1 MVEGVDIVEHPI
13 QIEDEV
19 QFLDPKLVKISRNQ
33 FAEMEAELPD
43 GSVHAP
49 VEPVRTFPLTQP
61 DQYISLL
68 DADQNELGLIED
80 INQLQQADRTVL
92 AEELEKCY
100 FMPKITKIHTLEGR
114 FGVTQW
120 EVETGSGAAFF
131 DLRSRNDIASLD
143 GGRVLIKDIDGN
155 RYEIVNY
162 HQLDP
167 KSVALLETQI

>member
-1 MVEGVDIVEHPI
+1 MEQPI
-13 QIEDEV
+13 RIEDEA

-33 FAEMEAELPD
+33 FAELEAELPD

-68 DADQNELGLIED
+68 DAQKNELGLIED
-80 INQLQQADRTVL
+80 INQLEKADRTLL
-92 AEELEKCY
+92 AEELKKCY
-100 FMPKITKIHTLEGR
+100 FMPKITRIHSLDGQ

-120 EVETGSGAAFF
+120 EAQTDSGAVFF
-131 DLRSRNDIASLD
+131 DLRSRNDITSLS

-162 HQLDP
+162 HKLDP
-167 KSVALLETQI
+167 KSIALLETQI

>member
-1 MVEGVDIVEHPI
+1 MEQPI

-33 FAEMEAELPD
+33 FAELEAELPD

-68 DADQNELGLIED
+68 DAHKNELGLIED
-80 INQLQQADRTVL
+80 INQLQKADQTL
-92 AEELEKCY
+92 LTEELQKCY
-100 FMPKITKIHTLEGR
+100 FMPRITKIHSLEGQ

-120 EVETGSGAAFF
+120 EAETDSGSVFF
-131 DLRSRNDIASLD
+131 DLRSRNDITALD
-143 GGRVLIKDIDGN
+143 GGRVLIRDIDGN

-162 HQLDP
+162 HRLDP
-167 KSVALLETQI
+167 KSIALLETQI

>member
-1 MVEGVDIVEHPI
+1 MEQPI
-13 QIEDEV
+13 RIEDEV

-33 FAEMEAELPD
+33 FAELVAELPD

-61 DQYISLL
+61 DQYISLI
-68 DADQNELGLIED
+68 DADKNELGLIED
-80 INQLQQADRTVL
+80 IKQLQKADQTAL

-100 FMPKITKIHTLEGR
+100 FMPKITRIHFIEGR

-120 EVETGSGAAFF
+120 DAETEVGSVSF
-131 DLRSRNDIASLD
+131 DLRSRHDITSLS

-167 KSVALLETQI
+167 KSIALLETQI

>member
-1 MVEGVDIVEHPI
+1 MEQPI
-13 QIEDEV
+13 RIEDEV

-49 VEPVRTFPLTQP
+49 VEPVRVFPLTQP

-68 DADQNELGLIED
+68 DAHKNELGLIED
-80 INQLQQADRTVL
+80 IKQLQKVDQAIL

-100 FMPKITKIHTLEGR
+100 FMPKITKIHALEGR

-120 EVETGSGAAFF
+120 DAETEVGSVSF
-131 DLRSRNDIASLD
+131 DLRSRNDITALD
-143 GGRVLIKDIDGN
+143 SGRVLIKDVDGN

-167 KSVALLETQI
+167 KSVVLLETQI

>member
-1 MVEGVDIVEHPI
+1 MEQPI
-13 QIEDEV
+13 RIEDEA

-33 FAEMEAELPD
+33 FAELEAELPD

-68 DADQNELGLIED
+68 DAQKNELGLIED
-80 INQLQQADRTVL
+80 INQLEKADRTLL
-92 AEELEKCY
+92 AEELKKCY
-100 FMPKITKIHTLEGR
+100 FMPKITRIHSLDGQ

-120 EVETGSGAAFF
+120 EAQTDSGAVFF
-131 DLRSRNDIASLD
+131 DLRSRNDITSLS

-167 KSVALLETQI
+167 KSIALLETQI

>member
-1 MVEGVDIVEHPI
+1 MEQPI
-13 QIEDEV
+13 RIEDEV

-33 FAEMEAELPD
+33 FAELEAELPD

-61 DQYISLL
+61 NQYISLL
-68 DADQNELGLIED
+68 DAHKNELGLIED
-80 INQLQQADRTVL
+80 INQLKRADQIVL

-100 FMPKITKIHTLEGR
+100 FMPKITKILSLEGQ

-120 EVETGSGAAFF
+120 EAETDSGSVFF
-131 DLRSRNDIASLD
+131 DLRSRNDITSLS

-162 HQLDP
+162 HRLDP
-167 KSVALLETQI
+167 KSVALLEAQI

>member
-1 MVEGVDIVEHPI
+1 MEQPI
-13 QIEDEV
+13 RIEDEV
-19 QFLDPKLVKISRNQ
+19 QFLDPKLVKIRRNQ
-33 FAEMEAELPD
+33 FAELEAELPD

-61 DQYISLL
+61 NQYISLL
-68 DADQNELGLIED
+68 DAHKNELGLIED
-80 INQLQQADRTVL
+80 INQLKKADQTVL
-92 AEELEKCY
+92 VEELEKCY
-100 FMPKITKIHTLEGR
+100 FMPKITKIHALEGR

-120 EVETGSGAAFF
+120 EAETDSGSVFF
-131 DLRSRNDIASLD
+131 DLRSRNDITSLS
-143 GGRVLIKDIDGN
+143 GGRVLIKDVDGN

>member
-1 MVEGVDIVEHPI
+1 MEQPI
-13 QIEDEV
+13 RIEDEV

-33 FAEMEAELPD
+33 FAELEAELPD

-61 DQYISLL
+61 NQYISLL
-68 DADQNELGLIED
+68 DAHKNELGLIED
-80 INQLQQADRTVL
+80 INQLKKADQIVL

-100 FMPKITKIHTLEGR
+100 FMPKITKIHSLEGQ

-120 EVETGSGAAFF
+120 EAETDSGSVFF
-131 DLRSRNDIASLD
+131 DLRSRNDITSLS

-162 HQLDP
+162 HRLDP
-167 KSVALLETQI
+167 KSVALLEAQI

>member
-1 MVEGVDIVEHPI
+1 MEQPI
-13 QIEDEV
+13 RIEDEV

-33 FAEMEAELPD
+33 FADMEAELPD

-68 DADQNELGLIED
+68 DANKNELGLIED
-80 INQLQQADRTVL
+80 IKQLRKADRTVL
-92 AEELEKCY
+92 AEELKKCY
-100 FMPKITKIHTLEGR
+100 FMPKITKIHSLEGR
-114 FGVTQW
+114 FGITQW
-120 EVETGSGAAFF
+120 EAETNSGSVSF
-131 DLRSRNDIASLD
+131 DLRSRHDITSLD
-143 GGRVLIKDIDGN
+143 GGRLLIKDVDGN

-162 HQLDP
+162 HRLDP

>member
-1 MVEGVDIVEHPI
+1 MKQPI
-13 QIEDEV
+13 RIKDEA
-19 QFLDPKLVKISRNQ
+19 QFLDPKLVKISHNQ
-33 FAEMEAELPD
+33 FAELQAELPD

-68 DADQNELGLIED
+68 DAQKNELGLIED
-80 INQLQQADRTVL
+80 INQLERADRTLL
-92 AEELEKCY
+92 AEELKKCY
-100 FMPKITKIHTLEGR
+100 FMPKITRIYSLEGQ

-120 EVETGSGAAFF
+120 EAETDSGSVFF
-131 DLRSRNDIASLD
+131 DLRSRNDITSLS

-167 KSVALLETQI
+167 KSIALLETQI

>member
-1 MVEGVDIVEHPI
+1 MKGVDVVEQPI
-13 QIEDEV
+13 RIEDEV
-19 QFLDPKLVKISRNQ
+19 QFLDPKRLKISRNQ
-33 FAEMEAELPD
+33 FAEVEAELPD

-49 VEPVRTFPLTQP
+49 VEPVRTFPLAQP

-68 DADQNELGLIED
+68 DAHKNEIGLIED
-80 INQLQQADRTVL
+80 IKQLQQADRTIL

-100 FMPKITKIHTLEGR
+100 FMPKITKIHALEGR

-120 EVETGSGAAFF
+120 EAETEVGSVSF
-131 DLRSRNDIASLD
+131 DLRSRNDITTLS
-143 GGRVLIKDIDGN
+143 GGRILIKDIDGN

-167 KSVALLETQI
+167 KSIALLETQI

>member
-1 MVEGVDIVEHPI
+1 MEQPI

-33 FAEMEAELPD
+33 FAELEAELPD

-68 DADQNELGLIED
+68 DAHKNELGLIED
-80 INQLQQADRTVL
+80 INQLQKADQTL
-92 AEELEKCY
+92 LTEELQKCY
-100 FMPKITKIHTLEGR
+100 FMPRITKIHSLEGQ

-120 EVETGSGAAFF
+120 EAETDSGSVFF
-131 DLRSRNDIASLD
+131 DLRSRNDITSLD
-143 GGRVLIKDIDGN
+143 GGRVLIRDIDGN
-155 RYEIVNY
+155 RYEIANY

-167 KSVALLETQI
+167 KSIALLETQI

>member
-1 MVEGVDIVEHPI
+1 MEQPI
-13 QIEDEV
+13 RIEDEV
-19 QFLDPKLVKISRNQ
+19 QFLDSKRLKISRNQ

-68 DADQNELGLIED
+68 DAHKNELGLIED
-80 INQLQQADRTVL
+80 INQLQKADRTVL

-100 FMPKITKIHTLEGR
+100 FVPQITKIHALEGR

-120 EVETGSGAAFF
+120 EVETGSGAVSF
-131 DLRSRNDIASLD
+131 DLRSRHDITSLS
-143 GGRVLIKDIDGN
+143 GGRVLIRDIDGN

-167 KSVALLETQI
+167 KSIALLETQI

>member
-1 MVEGVDIVEHPI
+1 MEQPL

-19 QFLDPKLVKISRNQ
+19 QFLDPKRLKISRNQ
-33 FAEMEAELPD
+33 FAELEAELPD

-68 DADQNELGLIED
+68 DAEKNELGLIED
-80 INQLQQADRTVL
+80 IKQLKKVDRTIL

-100 FMPKITKIHTLEGR
+100 FMPKITRIHALSGQ

-120 EVETGSGAAFF
+120 EAETEVGSVSF
-131 DLRSRNDIASLD
+131 DLRSRNDISSLD
-143 GGRVLIKDIDGN
+143 AGRVLIKDIDGN

-167 KSVALLETQI
+167 RSVALLETQI

>member
-1 MVEGVDIVEHPI
+1 MEQPI
-13 QIEDEV
+13 RIEDEA

-33 FAEMEAELPD
+33 FAELEVELPD

-68 DADQNELGLIED
+68 DAQKNELGLIED
-80 INQLQQADRTVL
+80 ISQLEKADRTLL
-92 AEELEKCY
+92 AEELKKCY
-100 FMPKITKIHTLEGR
+100 FMPKITRIHSLDGQ

-120 EVETGSGAAFF
+120 EAQTDSGAVFF
-131 DLRSRNDIASLD
+131 DLRSRNDITSLS

-155 RYEIVNY
+155 RYEIANY

-167 KSVALLETQI
+167 KSIALLETQI

>member
-1 MVEGVDIVEHPI
+1 MEQPI
-13 QIEDEV
+13 WIEDEV

-33 FAEMEAELPD
+33 FAELEAELPD

-49 VEPVRTFPLTQP
+49 IEPVRTFPLTQP
-61 DQYISLL
+61 NQYISLL
-68 DADQNELGLIED
+68 DAHKNELGLIED
-80 INQLQQADRTVL
+80 INQLKEADRTILV
-92 AEELEKCY
+92 EELEKCY
-100 FMPKITKIHTLEGR
+100 FMPKITKIHALGGQ

-120 EVETGSGAAFF
+120 DAETEVGSVSF
-131 DLRSRNDIASLD
+131 DLRSRNDITVLD
-143 GGRVLIKDIDGN
+143 SGRVLIKDVDGN

>member
-1 MVEGVDIVEHPI
+1 MKGVDVVEQPI

-33 FAEMEAELPD
+33 FAELEAELPD

-68 DADQNELGLIED
+68 DAHKNELGLIED
-80 INQLQQADRTVL
+80 INQLQKADQTL
-92 AEELEKCY
+92 LTEELQKCY
-100 FMPKITKIHTLEGR
+100 FMPRITKIHSLEGQ

-120 EVETGSGAAFF
+120 EAETDSGSVFF
-131 DLRSRNDIASLD
+131 DLRSRNDITSLD
-143 GGRVLIKDIDGN
+143 GGRVLIRDIDGN
-155 RYEIVNY
+155 RYEIANY

-167 KSVALLETQI
+167 KSIALLETQI

>member
-1 MVEGVDIVEHPI
+1 MEQPI
-13 QIEDEV
+13 RIEDEV

-33 FAEMEAELPD
+33 FAELEAELPD

-68 DADQNELGLIED
+68 DVHKNELGLIED
-80 INQLQQADRTVL
+80 INQLQKADRIIL

-100 FMPKITKIHTLEGR
+100 FMPKITKIHALEGR

-120 EVETGSGAAFF
+120 DAETEVGSVSF
-131 DLRSRNDIASLD
+131 DLRSRNDITSLE
-143 GGRVLIKDIDGN
+143 GGRVLIKDVDGN

-162 HQLDP
+162 YQLDP
-167 KSVALLETQI
+167 KSVTLLETQI

>member
-1 MVEGVDIVEHPI
+1 MEQPI

-33 FAEMEAELPD
+33 FAELEAELPD
-43 GSVHAP
+43 GSAHAP
-49 VEPVRTFPLTQP
+49 VEPVRTFPLSQP

-68 DADQNELGLIED
+68 DADKNELGLIED
-80 INQLQQADRTVL
+80 IKQLNKTDQTVL

-100 FMPKITKIHTLEGR
+100 FMPKITKIHDLAGR
-114 FGVTQW
+114 FGVTEW
-120 EVETGSGAAFF
+120 AAETEVGLVSF
-131 DLRSRNDIASLD
+131 DLRSRNDITSLD

-162 HQLDP
+162 HRLDP
-167 KSVALLETQI
+167 KSIALLETQI